1 MSIGRTISNAAQA
14 MKGKFT
20 HKAGRATSNR
30 RMQRKGKTDQLSGN
44 LKQSGQ
50 KAKDAFRR

>member
-1 MSIGRTISNAAQA
+1 MSIGQKISNTKQVL
-14 MKGKFT
+14 KGRLKEGF
-20 HKAGRATSNR
+20 GRATGNR
-30 RMQRKGKTDQLSGN
+30 RVRTEGRTDRVVGN